1 MVTVDQLKSLL
12 NLQPHPVEGGYFA
25 ETYRCGDIIVQEA
38 LPSRY
43 DGDRS
48 LATLS
53 L

>member
-12 NLQPHPVEGGYFA
+12 NLQPHPVEGGCFA
-25 ETYRCGDIIVQEA
+25 ETYRCGEAIPVEA

-43 DGDRS
+43 DGARS